1 MYVRANQLSPC
12 NVIIPE
18 IVLQKI
24 SIRGI
29 NISLRVIRVAVLRRV
44 PFPTF
49 LKQVERNL
57 LGLKINLES
66 VSQSKE
72 DIV

>member
-1 MYVRANQLSPC
+1 VQ
-12 NVIIPE
+12 E
-18 IVLQKI
+18 KT

-29 NISLRVIRVAVLRRV
+29 NISLRVIRVAVMRRV
-44 PFPTF
+44 PFRTF
-49 LKQVERNL
+49 LEQVERNR

-72 DIV
+72 EIVYNKKYQSGE